1 MKNWTEIHKFHC
13 DALMKDPRPYVVNGI
28 LKSAM
33 PFYLSLLEYASSSQD
48 FNNLREIIKF
58 YTADFLINQRDSA
71 TELLQMDVVIIVAQI
86 LLGDDENA
94 YNFVKQLAFGEARDS
109 KSLEKDIL
117 KEDFIV
123 NLANIKL
130 YSNDKKFCPNFSK
143 IANQVFWCA
152 LIVIKINVIEDMKFR
167 LTQYEAFHRKMKRKF
182 WPHPRI
188 INLYTLYILGT
199 DKESFLE
206 DLHLQEHQVNSMIN
220 GSQFPY
226 PMVGIKKFARYLCQ
240 SALLYHFI

>member
-1 MKNWTEIHKFHC
+1 M
-13 DALMKDPRPYVVNGI
+13 V
-28 LKSAM
+28 S
-33 PFYLSLLEYASSSQD
+33 
-48 FNNLREIIKF
+48 
-58 YTADFLINQRDSA
+58 
-71 TELLQMDVVIIVAQI
+71 QI
-86 LLGDDENA
+86 LLGEDENA
-94 YNFVKQLAFGEARDS
+94 YIFVKKSAFGEARDA

-117 KEDFIV
+117 KEDFLV
-123 NLANIKL
+123 NLENIKL
-130 YSNDKKFCPNFSK
+130 YSNENPTFCQMILSK
-143 IANQVFWCA
+143 IANLLFWCA